1 MNPFSLLPPFSRSF
15 PHRRGPLYLTLKIF
29 SIFSSSL
36 SFLSALIYCKNCA
49 NFFFDTKK
57 SPKIKAFLLKK
68 FFYPIVSNI
77 TLSMYLQTFDT
88 HSSKSTFSNRSVIPA
103 CFRFSSQKSS
113 ESARNLLHSSAYFGS
128 ANLFF
133 NLVISLDCCEV
144 CAFFTV
150 SKNSSRFNCEYS
162 ATVFKSSSISSFNC
176 QGAIGRTV

>member
-1 MNPFSLLPPFSRSF
+1 MYSSPLLPKFHVLRIKFFQFFLPLFLF
-15 PHRRGPLYLTLKIF
+15 FLPLYTARTVPTFSSTLKKAQKSRLFI
-29 SIFSSSL
+29 
-36 SFLSALIYCKNCA
+36 
-49 NFFFDTKK
+49 KK
-57 SPKIKAFLLKK
+57 V
-68 FFYPIVSNI
+68 FYPIVSNI

-144 CAFFTV
+144 CAFLLSPKILHDSTV
-150 SKNSSRFNCEYS
+150 NTPQQSLRVPQS
-162 ATVFKSSSISSFNC
+162 APSIVKVPSEELSEPLL
-176 QGAIGRTV
+176 RL